1 MFEAKSDNVKQNQKY
16 FVLSSLESKDLD
28 STDIIECDYNHMSI
42 ESGCGPDAR
51 LQTSAAFESLVQSDL
66 STSQTT
72 IFNVDAIIPV
82 NKEKVTQG
90 IILDS
95 GATNHMFADKLLFRT
110 LSMFSV
116 ENRVPIKVADGKMI
130 WASGKGL
137 SFLHELTPALYV
149 LF

>member
-28 STDIIECDYNHMSI
+28 SADIIECDCNHMSI
-42 ESGCGPDAR
+42 ESGCVPDAR

-66 STSQTT
+66 STSQST

-95 GATNHMFADKLLFRT
+95 GATITCLLINSYSEPYQCFQWKTEYQSKLQMER
-110 LSMFSV
+110 
-116 ENRVPIKVADGKMI
+116 
-130 WASGKGL
+130 
-137 SFLHELTPALYV
+137 
-149 LF
+149 